1 MSANTPAVR
10 PTAAVIGGG
19 YGGFAVAKGLDEFTD
34 VTLVE
39 PRDAFVH
46 NVAALRALVEPDWLE
61 TIFLPYDKLLAS
73 GRVLRERA
81 VQVDA
86 SRIVLSSGSELA
98 PDFVVLATGSTY
110 PYPAKTGTD
119 DTATAVSR
127 YRQSHEELAR
137 AERVLIV
144 GAGPTGLELAGEIE
158 ARWPR
163 KRITILEPE
172 RDILAGPYK
181 QELRDEVRRQLVERG
196 VELVLGDALSGE
208 PESPPATFGRFAV
221 STVAG
226 RSIEAEIWFRC
237 YGLRPVSDYLSGDL
251 ADARMADGSIKV
263 TRTLQVK
270 GHPGVF
276 ALGDVAAADLKGAG
290 RASRQAE
297 VVVANIRALAEG
309 ERAERLR
316 AFPPGDRDPARP
328 NWRRLRAAGTGRDRR
343 CRGDRRHQRQP
354 HVRRALPRALRPRR
368 ARGGILRNPHWY
380 ASLKQT
386 HQPRT
391 AM

>member
-1 MSANTPAVR
+1 VSANTSDVR

-19 YGGFAVAKGLDEFTD
+19 YGGFAAAKGLDEFAD

-46 NVAALRALVEPDWLE
+46 NVAALRALVEPEWLE

-81 VQVDA
+81 LQVDA
-86 SRIVLSSGSELA
+86 GRIVLSSGSELA

-119 DTATAVSR
+119 DTATAVGR
-127 YRQSHEELAR
+127 YRQSHDELAR

-163 KRITILEPE
+163 KRITTLEPE

-196 VELVLGDALSGE
+196 VELVLGDALTGE

-251 ADARMADGSIKV
+251 AGARLADGSIEV
-263 TRTLQVK
+263 ERTLQVK
-270 GHPGVF
+270 GQSTVF

-290 RASRQAE
+290 RAGRQAD
-297 VVVANIRALAEG
+297 VVVANIRALVEG
-309 ERAERLR
+309 GEPKAYE
-316 AFPPGDRDPARP
+316 PPPPAIVIP
-328 NWRRLRAAGTGRDRR
+328 LG
-343 CRGDRRHQRQP
+343 P
-354 HVRRALPRALRPRR
+354 
-368 ARGGILRNPHWY
+368 RGG
-380 ASLKQT
+380 ASELPGKEGVAGAEATADIKGT
-386 HQPRT
+386 HMFVERYRELFGLEP
-391 AM
+391 AALAPVEELS